1 MSMFKNVDDYEI
13 QAALHYKDH
22 PMAVFL
28 TNQLY
33 LNVGTRTIV
42 EVSIE
47 EVMHFLFCYER
58 P

>member
-1 MSMFKNVDDYEI
+1 MFKNVDDYEI